1 MTTFASGTTASNA
14 RDGLTRDALTVL
26 QPGFTGTTAPD
37 WLLRRLGEGLAS
49 VGLFGR
55 NIASPEQLA
64 ALTAQLRAERD
75 DVLVA
80 IDEEGGDVTRLEVRT
95 GSSFPGNHALGAV
108 DDVALTE
115 EVARE
120 LGRRLAACG
129 VNLNWAPSADVNSN
143 PANPVIGVRS
153 FGAGT
158 DLVARHTAAYVTGLQ
173 AAGVAACTK
182 HFPGHGDTAVDSH
195 HALPRIDADLSVL
208 QARELVP
215 FRAAIAAG
223 SRAVM
228 SAHILVPAL
237 DPERPATLSRRILTG
252 LLREELGYEGLIVT
266 DGMEMQ
272 AIAATYGIERGSVLA
287 IAAGADAICVGG
299 GLADDDT
306 VRRLRDA
313 LVSAVR
319 SGELSEERLADAAN
333 RVRALAEWTAS
344 AAAARKAATN
354 GLNGSNTSNIG
365 GGTGGASGS
374 SGVNGTHGS
383 DVTGGANGTGGA
395 DGPAAASGLAGSDG
409 GTDVTGGAN
418 ASGREGSDGG
428 TDVTGAANASGPEG
442 PDGGT
447 DGAAEGAVEVG
458 LVAARRALTVTRSA
472 SHTPLPGA
480 PYVAAFT
487 PVANIAVGDETP
499 WGVAAELARLLPGTE
514 TGSFSGEDAGS
525 EALAAADGR
534 PLVAVVRDEHRHPWM
549 GAALDTL
556 LASRPDTVVVEMGV
570 PQSAPRGALHIAT
583 HGAARVCGRAAA
595 EVIAGA

>member
-1 MTTFASGTTASNA
+1 MTTIASGTDT
-14 RDGLTRDALTVL
+14 LTRDALTVL

-108 DDVALTE
+108 DDVDLTRQ
-115 EVARE
+115 VAAE

-153 FGAGT
+153 FGADT
-158 DLVARHTAAYVTGLQ
+158 ALAARHTAAYVTGLQ
-173 AAGVAACTK
+173 SAGVAACTK

-195 HALPRIDADLSVL
+195 HALPRIDADASVL
-208 QARELVP
+208 TERELAP

-223 SRAVM
+223 TRAVM

-237 DPERPATLSRRILTG
+237 DPDRPATLSRAVLTE
-252 LLREELGYEGLIVT
+252 LLRGELGYTGLIVT

-299 GLADDDT
+299 GLADDET

-313 LVSAVR
+313 LVTAVR
-319 SGELSEERLADAAN
+319 EGDLPEARLAEAAERVRELARWTTATTADAA
-333 RVRALAEWTAS
+333 E
-344 AAAARKAATN
+344 AR
-354 GLNGSNTSNIG
+354 
-365 GGTGGASGS
+365 
-374 SGVNGTHGS
+374 
-383 DVTGGANGTGGA
+383 
-395 DGPAAASGLAGSDG
+395 
-409 GTDVTGGAN
+409 
-418 ASGREGSDGG
+418 
-428 TDVTGAANASGPEG
+428 
-442 PDGGT
+442 PDI
-447 DGAAEGAVEVG
+447 G
-458 LVAARRALTVTRSA
+458 LVAARRALRLTGAGSF
-472 SHTPLPGA
+472 TPLTGA

-499 WGVAAELARLLPGTE
+499 WGVAAELAGLLPGTR
-514 TGSFSGEDAGS
+514 TGSYTGEDATRAAL
-525 EALAAADGR
+525 EAAGDR
-534 PLVAVVRDEHRHPWM
+534 RIVAVVRDEHRHPWM
-549 GAALDTL
+549 ATALDDL
-556 LASRPDTVVVEMGV
+556 LTARPDTIVVEMGV
-570 PQSAPRGALHIAT
+570 PQAAPRGALHIAT

-595 EVIAGA
+595 EVIAGQ

>member
-1 MTTFASGTTASNA
+1 MTTIASGTDT
-14 RDGLTRDALTVL
+14 LTRDALTVL

-55 NIASPEQLA
+55 NIASSEQLA

-80 IDEEGGDVTRLEVRT
+80 IDEEGGDVTRLEVRS

-108 DDVALTE
+108 DDVELTRQ
-115 EVARE
+115 VAAE

-129 VNLNWAPSADVNSN
+129 VNLNWAPSADINSN

-158 DLVARHTAAYVTGLQ
+158 ALAARHTAAYVTGLQ
-173 AAGVAACTK
+173 SAGVAACTK

-195 HALPRIDADLSVL
+195 HALPRIDADVPVL
-208 QARELVP
+208 TERELAP

-223 SRAVM
+223 TRAVM

-237 DPERPATLSRRILTG
+237 DPDRPATLSHAILTE
-252 LLREELGYEGLIVT
+252 LLRGELGYTGLIVT

-299 GLADDDT
+299 GLADDET

-313 LVSAVR
+313 LVTAVR
-319 SGELSEERLADAAN
+319 SGELPEARLAEAAE
-333 RVRALAEWTAS
+333 RVRELARWTAT
-344 AAAARKAATN
+344 ATADPVEARP
-354 GLNGSNTSNIG
+354 GI
-365 GGTGGASGS
+365 
-374 SGVNGTHGS
+374 
-383 DVTGGANGTGGA
+383 
-395 DGPAAASGLAGSDG
+395 
-409 GTDVTGGAN
+409 
-418 ASGREGSDGG
+418 
-428 TDVTGAANASGPEG
+428 
-442 PDGGT
+442 
-447 DGAAEGAVEVG
+447 G
-458 LVAARRALTVTRSA
+458 LVAARRALRLTGAA
-472 SHTPLPGA
+472 SFTPLTEA

-499 WGVAAELARLLPGTE
+499 WGVAADLDRLLPGTR
-514 TGSFSGEDAGS
+514 TGTHTGGNAGR
-525 EALAAADGR
+525 EALAAAGDSR
-534 PLVAVVRDEHRHPWM
+534 LVAVVRDEHRHPWM
-549 GAALDTL
+549 GAALDDL
-556 LASRPDTVVVEMGV
+556 LTARPDTIVVEMGV
-570 PQSAPRGALHIAT
+570 PQAAPRGALHIAT

-595 EVIAGA
+595 EVIAGV

>member
-1 MTTFASGTTASNA
+1 MTTIASGTDT
-14 RDGLTRDALTVL
+14 LTRDALTVL

-108 DDVALTE
+108 DDVDLTRL
-115 EVARE
+115 VAAE

-153 FGAGT
+153 FGADT
-158 DLVARHTAAYVTGLQ
+158 ALAARHTAAYVTGLQ
-173 AAGVAACTK
+173 SAGVAACTK

-195 HALPRIDADLSVL
+195 HALPRIDADASVL
-208 QARELVP
+208 TERELAP

-223 SRAVM
+223 TRAVM

-237 DPERPATLSRRILTG
+237 DPDRPATLSRAVLTE
-252 LLREELGYEGLIVT
+252 LLRGELGYTGLIVT

-299 GLADDDT
+299 GLADDET

-313 LVSAVR
+313 LVTAVR
-319 SGELSEERLADAAN
+319 EGDLPEARLAEAAERVRELAHWTTATTADAA
-333 RVRALAEWTAS
+333 E
-344 AAAARKAATN
+344 AR
-354 GLNGSNTSNIG
+354 
-365 GGTGGASGS
+365 
-374 SGVNGTHGS
+374 
-383 DVTGGANGTGGA
+383 
-395 DGPAAASGLAGSDG
+395 
-409 GTDVTGGAN
+409 
-418 ASGREGSDGG
+418 
-428 TDVTGAANASGPEG
+428 
-442 PDGGT
+442 PDI
-447 DGAAEGAVEVG
+447 G
-458 LVAARRALTVTRSA
+458 LVAARRALRLTGAGSF
-472 SHTPLPGA
+472 TPLTGA
-480 PYVAAFT
+480 PYVAALT

-499 WGVAAELARLLPGTE
+499 WGVAAELAGLLPGTR
-514 TGSFSGEDAGS
+514 TGSYTGEDAARAAL
-525 EALAAADGR
+525 EAAGDR
-534 PLVAVVRDEHRHPWM
+534 RIVAVVRDEHRHPWM
-549 GAALDTL
+549 ATALDDL
-556 LASRPDTVVVEMGV
+556 LTARPDTIVVEMGV
-570 PQSAPRGALHIAT
+570 PQATPRGALHIAT

-595 EVIAGA
+595 EVIAGQ